1 MVVVVLGKKRAYIK
15 NDQKKCPKRYHELLG
30 LFDFISCVLL
40 HEKPLIL
47 MTEIEILNWES
58 IMTHARL
65 DKTLFHKGLKNI

>member
-1 MVVVVLGKKRAYIK
+1 MGVVVLGKKRAYIK

-47 MTEIEILNWES
+47 MGKIEIFES
-58 IMTHARL
+58 RNYQDLPYAWIRHYFTR
-65 DKTLFHKGLKNI
+65 D